1 MGNEPGKMLKTNC
14 SHHYT
19 KMKTEITKRNVAVKL
34 RKNDKKLKNKTVAKY
49 KILLRNKN
57 SVCRSRN

>member
-1 MGNEPGKMLKTNC
+1 
-14 SHHYT
+14 
-19 KMKTEITKRNVAVKL
+19 MKTEITKRNVAVKL